1 MDLEEIKKQNEELK
15 QNQATLEIEQEELQI
30 AILKEMQ
37 KILGGN

>member
-15 QNQATLEIEQEELQI
+15 QNQATLEIEQEKLQI